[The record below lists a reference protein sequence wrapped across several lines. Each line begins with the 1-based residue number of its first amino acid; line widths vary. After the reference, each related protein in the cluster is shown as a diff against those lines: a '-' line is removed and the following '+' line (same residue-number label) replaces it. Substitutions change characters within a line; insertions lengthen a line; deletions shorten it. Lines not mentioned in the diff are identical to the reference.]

1 MIGDSTYTL
10 EVASNVESLFIG
22 AILPLFR
29 QKSYTGRCIDGHI
42 KSSASRI
49 FSNCRF
55 FHLEVQIEILTNCV
69 VWAFLFASRC
79 AHGEVEGAQFG
90 LTRIFQRLTG
100 RCIDF
105 CSKYLVEASRQTF
118 LGQFLGSQ
126 FASQEMPDGKPPQET
141 HIPLHRCPPSTV
153 LKTG

>member
-1 MIGDSTYTL
+1 MIAPSLWQQPQTSEVSSL
-10 EVASNVESLFIG
+10 EPFCLCFGKSGALAVVLTVLSNHHLREFFQNADFFIWECR
-22 AILPLFR
+22 L
-29 QKSYTGRCIDGHI
+29 KSQ
-42 KSSASRI
+42 
-49 FSNCRF
+49 N
-55 FHLEVQIEILTNCV
+55 NCV
-69 VWAFLFASRC
+69 VGTFLFACRC
-79 AHGEVEGAQFG
+79 AQGTVEGAQFG